1 MITSTEISRP
11 PGLWQSVW
19 QLLYLRLVISLRGVR
34 RAKLRKKIGYA
45 FLLLLGLGL
54 IAFAIFLTWG
64 FLRLMNSPSLQQAM
78 QQQTEYQ
85 QLLNLFSTIPVAITS
100 GAFIVLLLTSFGVL
114 LQALYLAKDMDFL
127 LVAPLPMRAVFLA
140 KMIQSVL
147 PNLGLVSLFGL
158 PILFGLGAA
167 WQYPIIYY
175 PLVVAVMIAL
185 ALTASGLASLLVM
198 AVVRV
203 FPARRVAEVIGFI
216 GAIVTFICSQ
226 SGNLMRFENISGDQA
241 MQTLTLAERFN
252 QSWLPLTWAG
262 RGLSAIGERNWL
274 EGLGLLTLVMGSAV
288 LVFWLSLA
296 ACERL
301 YYSGWSSLQGVTKR
315 RRPANLAER
324 RKRQALADQ
333 PALNSEPK
341 LAGIGTVPGLFE
353 ATEVLQARETWVQ
366 KVLPAPVFSLAY
378 KDMLVLRRD
387 LRNLSQLITPLI
399 FGLMYGVVL
408 LRGGNDAFLG
418 SGQAPEMVLTGLRSL
433 SVFGS
438 VLLALFVSWSLVAR
452 LAGMGFSAEGV
463 SYWLVKT
470 APVPIGQLMLAKFLV
485 AYLPTLLLS
494 GAYLV
499 IISLLRTESLR
510 LLPFSLPA
518 VALIIAGDCGINLAF
533 GIAGARLDWQDPRHM
548 QRFSTGCLSALAT
561 LAYMGLSVVLFFGP
575 ALLAEMLGIR
585 REWGLL
591 GGLLLGG
598 GLALASAI
606 LPLLLVKERVN
617 RLGE

>member
-1 MITSTEISRP
+1 M
-11 PGLWQSVW
+11 WQAVW
-19 QLLYLRLVISLRGVR
+19 QLLYLRLLISLRGVR

-45 FLLLLGLGL
+45 FLVLLGLAMV
-54 IAFAIFLTWG
+54 AFAIFLTWG
-64 FLRLMNSPSLQQAM
+64 FIRLLTSPALQQAM
-78 QQQTEYQ
+78 QQQAEYA
-85 QLLNLFSTIPVAITS
+85 QLLSLFSTIPVVITS
-100 GAFIVLLLTSFGVL
+100 GAFLVLLLTSFGVL

-127 LVAPLPMRAVFLA
+127 LAAPLPMRSVFLA
-140 KMIQSVL
+140 KMIQSLL
-147 PNLGLVSLFGL
+147 PNLALVSLFGV

-167 WQYPIIYY
+167 WKYSPVYY
-175 PLVVAVMIAL
+175 PLVIMVMLAL
-185 ALTASGLASLLVM
+185 ALIASGLAALMVM

-203 FPARRVAEVIGFI
+203 FPARRVAEVLGFI
-216 GAIVTFICSQ
+216 GAIATFVCSQ
-226 SGNLMRFENISGDQA
+226 SGNLMRFEQVSSDQA
-241 MQTLTLAERFN
+241 VQTLSMAGRFN
-252 QSWLPLTWAG
+252 QTWLPLTWAG
-262 RGLSAIGERNWL
+262 RGLSAIGERNWV
-274 EGLGLLTLVMGSAV
+274 EGAGFLVLVFGASA

-301 YYSGWSSLQGVTKR
+301 YYSGWSSMQSVTKR
-315 RRPANLAER
+315 KRPAGRRTRLA
-324 RKRQALADQ
+324 
-333 PALNSEPK
+333 
-341 LAGIGTVPGLFE
+341 TE
-353 ATEVLQARETWVQ
+353 ATPARTAEGGALVGEALFASAQRTEASQVKESWLQRLLPLAVL
-366 KVLPAPVFSLAY
+366 SLAR
-378 KDMLVLRRD
+378 KDSMVLRRD
-387 LRNLSQLITPLI
+387 LRNLSQLVTPLI
-399 FGLMYGVVL
+399 FGLMYGILL
-408 LRGGNDAFLG
+408 LRGGDDAFVG
-418 SGQAPEMVLTGLRSL
+418 SGQAPEAVLSGLRSL

-438 VLLALFVSWSLVAR
+438 VLLSLFVSWSLVAR

-470 APVPIGQLMLAKFLV
+470 APVPPGQLIWAKFLV

-575 ALLAEMLGIR
+575 ALLAEMLSIR

-591 GGLLLGG
+591 VGLFLGG
-598 GLALASAI
+598 SLALASAI
-606 LPLLLVKERVN
+606 LPPLLVKERVKH
-617 RLGE
+617 LGE